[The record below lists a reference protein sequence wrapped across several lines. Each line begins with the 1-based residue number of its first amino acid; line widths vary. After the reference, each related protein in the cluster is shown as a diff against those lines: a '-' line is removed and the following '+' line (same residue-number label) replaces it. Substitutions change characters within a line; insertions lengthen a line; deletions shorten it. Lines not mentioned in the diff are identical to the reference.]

1 MVLEVSIAVFV
12 FIAVTSLCVTVLGQ
26 VPLARPAEQRLGA
39 LRLLIPKAQEQDP
52 ADILKGRASS
62 LPPLRALLAHSK
74 WSKKAAIDLE
84 RAGLSLRVGEYLLVR
99 LIVAVITGLFGLV
112 VAGSGGFGLLFAL
125 AVGGIGFMLPAW
137 YLARRRR
144 RRAATIS
151 HQLIEML
158 LLLSSALRS
167 GFAFTQAVETAAKQ
181 LTPPILDEV
190 NHFLRDTALG
200 RSMEESL
207 NAMTER
213 VESYDLDIA
222 ATAILVQ
229 SSTGGNLAEILSNVA
244 DTLRERER
252 IRGEIRSLTAH
263 QRFTAQVLSIYPVAL
278 AVIFFAL
285 NPSLMS
291 VMWTERLGQVILAIG
306 VGLQLIGAF
315 AIPRIL
321 SVDV

>member
-39 LRLLIPKAQEQDP
+39 LRLLIPKAQEQDA

-62 LPPLRALLAHSK
+62 LPPLRALLAHTN
-74 WSKKAAIDLE
+74 WSKKAAVDLE
-84 RAGLSLRVGEYLLVR
+84 RAGLSLRVGEYLLLR
-99 LIVAVITGLFGLV
+99 LIVAVITGLFGLLI
-112 VAGSGGFGLLFAL
+112 AGSGGFGLLFAF

-151 HQLIEML
+151 HQLVEML
-158 LLLSSALRS
+158 QLVSSALRA

-200 RSMEESL
+200 RSMEDSL

-291 VMWTERLGQVILAIG
+291 VMWTERLGQAILAIG

>member
-1 MVLEVSIAVFV
+1 MVLEAAIAVFV
-12 FIAVTSLCVTVLGQ
+12 FIAVTSLCMTVLGE

-39 LRLLIPKAQEQDP
+39 LRLLIPKAQEQDS
-52 ADILKGRASS
+52 ADILKAKASS
-62 LPPLRALLAHSK
+62 LPLMRFLLAHTA
-74 WSKKAAIDLE
+74 WSEQAARDLE
-84 RAGLSLRVGEYLLVR
+84 RAGLRLKAGEYLLLR
-99 LIVAVITGLFGLV
+99 LIVAVITGLAALLLT
-112 VAGSGGFGLLFAL
+112 GSGGFGLLFAL
-125 AVGGIGFMLPAW
+125 AFSGIGFMLPAW
-137 YLARRRR
+137 YLRRSQR

-158 LLLSSALRS
+158 QLVSSALRS

-200 RSMEESL
+200 GSMEDSIT
-207 NAMTER
+207 AMAER
-213 VESYDLDIA
+213 VDSYDLDIA

-229 SSTGGNLAEILSNVA
+229 STTGGNLAEILGNVA

-291 VMWTERLGQVILAIG
+291 VLWTERLGQVILAIG

-321 SVDV
+321 AVDV

>member
-1 MVLEVSIAVFV
+1 MFLEASVAVFV

-99 LIVAVITGLFGLV
+99 LIVAVITGLFGLLI
-112 VAGSGGFGLLFAL
+112 AGSGGFGLLFAF

-151 HQLIEML
+151 HQLVEML
-158 LLLSSALRS
+158 QLVSSALRA

-200 RSMEESL
+200 RSMEDSL

-291 VMWTERLGQVILAIG
+291 VMWTERLGQAILAIG

>member
-1 MVLEVSIAVFV
+1 MVLEAASAIFV
-12 FIAVTSLCVTVLGQ
+12 FIAVTTLCVTVLGQ
-26 VPLARPAEQRLGA
+26 APLARPAEQRLGA
-39 LRLLIPKAQEQDP
+39 LRLLIPKAQEQDS
-52 ADILKGRASS
+52 ADTLKAKTSS
-62 LPPLRALLAHSK
+62 LPLLRALLAHSN
-74 WSKKAAIDLE
+74 WSERAAIDLE
-84 RAGLSLRVGEYLLVR
+84 RAGLSLRVGEYLLLR
-99 LIVAVITGLFGLV
+99 LIVAIITGLAGLLFI
-112 VAGSGGFGLLFAL
+112 GSAGFGLLFAL
-125 AVGGIGFMLPAW
+125 AFGGVGFMLPAW
-137 YLARRRR
+137 YLGRRRR

-158 LLLSSALRS
+158 QLTSSALRS

-190 NHFLRDTALG
+190 SHFLRDTALG
-200 RSMEESL
+200 RSMEDSL
-207 NAMTER
+207 NAMAER
-213 VESYDLDIA
+213 VDSYDLEIA
-222 ATAILVQ
+222 VTAILVQ
-229 SSTGGNLAEILSNVA
+229 STTGGNLAEILGNVA

-263 QRFTAQVLSIYPVAL
+263 QRFTAQVLSVYPVAL

>member
-144 RRAATIS
+144 RRAAAIS

-158 LLLSSALRS
+158 QLVSSALRS

-229 SSTGGNLAEILSNVA
+229 STTGGNLAEILSNVA

-263 QRFTAQVLSIYPVAL
+263 QRFTAQVLSVYPVAL

>member
-62 LPPLRALLAHSK
+62 LPPLRALLARTN

-84 RAGLSLRVGEYLLVR
+84 RAGLSLRVGEYLLLR
-99 LIVAVITGLFGLV
+99 LIVAVITGLVGLLF
-112 VAGSGGFGLLFAL
+112 AGSGGFGLLFAL
-125 AVGGIGFMLPAW
+125 AVSGIGFMLPAW

-158 LLLSSALRS
+158 LLISSALRS

-200 RSMEESL
+200 RSMEDSL
-207 NAMTER
+207 SAMTER

-229 SSTGGNLAEILSNVA
+229 STTGGNLAEILSNVA

>member
-1 MVLEVSIAVFV
+1 MVLEAASAVFV
-12 FIAVTSLCVTVLGQ
+12 FIAVTSLCITVLGQ

-39 LRLLIPKAQEQDP
+39 LRLLIPKAQQQDS
-52 ADILKGRASS
+52 ADILKGRTSS
-62 LPPLRALLAHSK
+62 LPLLRALLAHTH
-74 WSKKAAIDLE
+74 WSERATIDLE
-84 RAGLSLRVGEYLLVR
+84 RAGLSLRVGEYLLLR
-99 LIVAVITGLFGLV
+99 LIVAIITGLAALLIIGS
-112 VAGSGGFGLLFAL
+112 AGVGLLFAL
-125 AVGGIGFMLPAW
+125 AFGGVGFMLPAW
-137 YLARRRR
+137 YLRRRRR

-158 LLLSSALRS
+158 QLTSSALRS

-181 LTPPILDEV
+181 LAPPILDEV
-190 NHFLRDTALG
+190 NRFLRDTALG
-200 RSMEESL
+200 RSMEDSL
-207 NAMTER
+207 NAMVER
-213 VESYDLDIA
+213 VDSYDLEIA
-222 ATAILVQ
+222 VTAILVQ
-229 SSTGGNLAEILSNVA
+229 STTGGNLAEILGNVA

-263 QRFTAQVLSIYPVAL
+263 QRFTAQVLSVYPVAL
-278 AVIFFAL
+278 ALFFFAL

>member
-1 MVLEVSIAVFV
+1 MVLEAAVAVFV
-12 FIAVTSLCVTVLGQ
+12 FMAVTSLCVTALGQ

-39 LRLLIPKAQEQDP
+39 LRLLIPKAQERDS
-52 ADILKGRASS
+52 ADILKAKASS
-62 LPPLRALLAHSK
+62 LPPLRALLAHTN
-74 WSKKAAIDLE
+74 WSKQVVIDLE
-84 RAGLSLRVGEYLLVR
+84 RAGLSLRVGEYLLLR
-99 LIVAVITGLFGLV
+99 LIVAVITGLAGLLFI
-112 VAGSGGFGLLFAL
+112 GSGGFGLLFAL
-125 AVGGIGFMLPAW
+125 AFGGVGFMLPAW
-137 YLARRRR
+137 YLRRRWR

-158 LLLSSALRS
+158 QLISSALRS

-181 LTPPILDEV
+181 LAPPILDEV
-190 NHFLRDTALG
+190 NHFLHDTALG
-200 RSMEESL
+200 RSMEDSL
-207 NAMTER
+207 NAMVER
-213 VESYDLDIA
+213 VDSYDLEIA
-222 ATAILVQ
+222 VTAILVQ
-229 SSTGGNLAEILSNVA
+229 STTGGNLAEILGNVA

-263 QRFTAQVLSIYPVAL
+263 QRFTAQVLSVYPVAL